1 MSAETSSP
9 TPFLPVTPPDA
20 LGPIVREKVV
30 IHGHTFLIT
39 RPDESDK
46 LIDHPAIRAAF
57 EADEYLPYWT
67 DLWPAA
73 RMLAKMVLQE
83 PLTPG
88 TEALEIGC
96 GLGLPGVAALAR
108 GLKVIFSDCD
118 ATALQFAA
126 DNARLN
132 GFQDFR
138 LLPMDWRQPPGGLRV
153 PLILASDL
161 IYELRHINPI
171 IALLKRLLTPDG
183 VCLLTDQDRLP
194 PYNLREALEWE
205 GFRFQTQVLHAGA
218 PGGRRVRGTFYRIR
232 LPAAI

>member
-126 DNARLN
+126 DNAR
-132 GFQDFR
+132 
-138 LLPMDWRQPPGGLRV
+138 
-153 PLILASDL
+153 
-161 IYELRHINPI
+161 
-171 IALLKRLLTPDG
+171 
-183 VCLLTDQDRLP
+183 
-194 PYNLREALEWE
+194 
-205 GFRFQTQVLHAGA
+205 
-218 PGGRRVRGTFYRIR
+218 
-232 LPAAI
+232 

>member
-1 MSAETSSP
+1 MSAETSPP
-9 TPFLPVTPPDA
+9 TPFLPETPPAA

-30 IHGHTFLIT
+30 IHGRTFLIA

-46 LIDHPAIRAAF
+46 LIDNPVIRAAF

-67 DLWPAA
+67 ELWPAA
-73 RMLAKMVLQE
+73 RMLAKVILQE

-118 ATALQFAA
+118 ATALRFAA

-132 GFQDFR
+132 GFDDFR
-138 LLPMDWRQPPGGLRV
+138 LLQMDWRQPP
-153 PLILASDL
+153 
-161 IYELRHINPI
+161 
-171 IALLKRLLTPDG
+171 
-183 VCLLTDQDRLP
+183 
-194 PYNLREALEWE
+194 
-205 GFRFQTQVLHAGA
+205 
-218 PGGRRVRGTFYRIR
+218 
-232 LPAAI
+232 

>member
-1 MSAETSSP
+1 MNVDSAPMSFFPE
-9 TPFLPVTPPDA
+9 TPPDA

-30 IHGHTFLIT
+30 IHGRTFVIA

-46 LIDHPAIRAAF
+46 LINHPVVQAAF

-73 RMLAKMVLQE
+73 RMLAKVVLQE

-96 GLGLPGVAALAR
+96 GLGLPGIAALAR
-108 GLKVIFSDCD
+108 GLQVTFSDCD
-118 ATALQFAA
+118 ATALKFAA

-132 GFQDFR
+132 GFHDFR
-138 LLPMDWRQPPGGLRV
+138 LLPMDWRQPPEGLRV
-153 PLILASDL
+153 SLILASDL

-171 IALLKRLLTPDG
+171 IALLKRVLTPEG

-194 PYNLREALEWE
+194 AYNLREALTWE
-205 GFRFQTQVLHAGA
+205 GFRFESRVLHAGA

-232 LPAAI
+232 PPSPT